1 MGRAY
6 SNDLRD
12 RISDHVLS
20 GHSRRDAARRFG
32 VSPSCAIKLVQHV
45 SKTGSAVPRRQGRP
59 PGGGK
64 LAPHVAKLIHWV
76 EANPDIS
83 MPELSAK
90 LEAETRVVA
99 HPASLS
105 RALIVAGFRYKK
117 SPHGVGMR
125 TR

>member
-1 MGRAY
+1 MLVLTRPS
-6 SNDLRD
+6 SN
-12 RISDHVLS
+12 
-20 GHSRRDAARRFG
+20 
-32 VSPSCAIKLVQHV
+32 
-45 SKTGSAVPRRQGRP
+45 P
-59 PGGGK
+59 PGKCGQACTACVEDRLGHREEAN
-64 LAPHVAKLIHWV
+64 LAKLIHWV
-76 EANPDIS
+76 EASADIS

-90 LEAETRVVA
+90 LEAETGVGA